1 MTTQSNSTENSG
13 NGKNIDR
20 NKSSGAGSIVSNE
33 LNKLLADIEDLVK
46 ATNILTGEEL
56 SKAKAELSERIAA
69 AKVSAED
76 VGSKMAHRAS
86 KTARITNSYVHDQP
100 WQVIGG
106 GALVGFLMG
115 YLLARRN

>member
-1 MTTQSNSTENSG
+1 
-13 NGKNIDR
+13 
-20 NKSSGAGSIVSNE
+20 
-33 LNKLLADIEDLVK
+33 
-46 ATNILTGEEL
+46 
-56 SKAKAELSERIAA
+56 
-69 AKVSAED
+69 
-76 VGSKMAHRAS
+76 MAHRAS